1 MNLTR
6 DALADPKSF
15 RSHRKF
21 HTDEKKKKKSGKKI
35 KIKKNNKFLWFHRHL
50 NKSFIFTHC
59 RKMLLQHI
67 MEHCHMLITVSGT
80 NYL

>member
-21 HTDEKKKKKSGKKI
+21 HTDEKKKKKKVVKK
-35 KIKKNNKFLWFHRHL
+35 
-50 NKSFIFTHC
+50 
-59 RKMLLQHI
+59 
-67 MEHCHMLITVSGT
+67 
-80 NYL
+80 